1 MGDMSEIYGDSGF
14 DTGSVEPTKESDFG
28 LLPPDHYTVEI
39 SDAKVKNTKAPGGKY
54 LEVTLT
60 VIEGAFKSRK
70 LWARFNLKNANHQ
83 AEEIG
88 ARELA
93 GLGIACG
100 LTVISDSAELNGK
113 VVVAKVKIKA
123 REGQEPENAVVA
135 YRACGEETA
144 APADPATR
152 TMAART
158 AAAATV
164 AKPAPAAAAAA
175 PAKPTATKRPWER

>member
-14 DTGSVEPTKESDFG
+14 DTRSVEPTKESDFG
-28 LLPPDHYTVEI
+28 LLPPDRYTVEI
-39 SDAKVKNTKAPGGKY
+39 SDAKVKNTKAGDGKY

-60 VIEGAFKSRK
+60 VIDGAFKSRK
-70 LWARFNLKNANHQ
+70 LWERFNLKNANKQ
-83 AEEIG
+83 AEEIS

-100 LTVISDSAELNGK
+100 LTVFSDSSELLGK
-113 VVVAKVKIKA
+113 MVVATVKIKA
-123 REGQEPENAVVA
+123 KEGQEPENTVVA

-144 APADPATR
+144 APAAARPATV
-152 TMAART
+152 ARP

-164 AKPAPAAAAAA
+164 AKPTPAAAAAA

>member
-1 MGDMSEIYGDSGF
+1 MGDMSDIYGDSGF
-14 DTGSVEPTKESDFG
+14 DTGSVEPSKGSDFE
-28 LLPPDHYTVEI
+28 LLPPNWYNVEL

-60 VIEGAFKSRK
+60 VLDGEYKSRR

-100 LTVISDSAELNGK
+100 LTVISDSAELNGRA
-113 VVVAKVKIKA
+113 VVAKVKIKA
-123 REGQEPENAVVA
+123 KEGQEPENAVVA
-135 YRACGEETA
+135 YKACGEETA
-144 APADPATR
+144 APA
-152 TMAART
+152 AARPAAAPAARP
-158 AAAATV
+158 AAAAP
-164 AKPAPAAAAAA
+164 AKPAPAAAATATKPA
-175 PAKPTATKRPWER
+175 PAKRPWER

>member
-28 LLPPDHYTVEI
+28 LLPPDNYTVEI
-39 SDAKVKNTKAPGGKY
+39 SDAKVKDTKAKNGKY

-113 VVVAKVKIKA
+113 MVVAKVKIKA
-123 REGQEPENAVVA
+123 KEGQEPENAVVA

-144 APADPATR
+144 APA
-152 TMAART
+152 AARPT
-158 AAAATV
+158 TVARPAAASTV